1 MPIFINFRKRGTIK
15 INDSHTMPVW
25 TTGEIAMDA
34 AIIVEGKND
43 KTRLSRVLSSEIPI
57 HCTFGTLNAN
67 RIESLRKAVG
77 NRQVYLFTDPDA
89 SGRRI
94 RGVLRDVF
102 PDAEHIYTRRGYSG
116 VEGTPEEYLILQLE
130 KAGLE
135 AYILYPD
142 SATIWTQ

>member
-1 MPIFINFRKRGTIK
+1 
-15 INDSHTMPVW
+15 
-25 TTGEIAMDA
+25 MDA

-43 KTRLSRVLSSEIPI
+43 RARLSRVLSAEIPI
-57 HCTFGTLNAN
+57 LCTFGTLNTD
-67 RIESLRKAVG
+67 RIESLCKAVG
-77 NRQVYLFTDPDA
+77 NRQVFLFTDPDA

-102 PDAEHIYTRRGYSG
+102 PDAEHIYTRRGYNG
-116 VEGTPEEYLILQLE
+116 VEGTPEEYLIQQLE

-142 SATIWTQ
+142 PPLTAWPKD